1 MMRLVSVAPNSANV
15 KAQPFKAPLNSN
27 VTLNPKN
34 HLEANLDSLF
44 HQEEALEEAL
54 AYVVVLVPI
63 VALWK

>member
-1 MMRLVSVAPNSANV
+1 MSRL
-15 KAQPFKAPLNSN
+15 QFKPPALNSN

-34 HLEANLDSLF
+34 HLEASLDALF
-44 HQEEALEEAL
+44 HQEEAL

>member
-1 MMRLVSVAPNSANV
+1 MSRL
-15 KAQPFKAPLNSN
+15 KPFKAPLNSN

-34 HLEANLDSLF
+34 HLEANLDALF
-44 HQEEALEEAL
+44 HQEEAL